1 MSEQGL
7 VPVIEGVWRWSEW
20 NEPRKLF
27 FNGHALRVGG
37 ALVVVDPVPV
47 SDEVFTALAALGP
60 VACVV
65 VTNRDHE
72 RAAAALRDR
81 TRCRL
86 LVPAL
91 DAAQINTANDGTFS
105 DGDSIEGE
113 LRAVTVRDGKT
124 PGETALH
131 WPARGILLLGD
142 AALGKPAG
150 ALTML
155 PDEKLPDVAKARA
168 GVASLAALG
177 ADVVLV
183 GDGADILAGGSAA
196 LAALNAGAAKAPA
209 AGLGGC

>member
-1 MSEQGL
+1 M
-7 VPVIEGVWRWSEW
+7 VDGVWRWSEW

-27 FNGHALRVGG
+27 FNGHALRVGE
-37 ALVVVDPVPV
+37 ALVVVDPVAV
-47 SDEVFTALAALGP
+47 SDELYAALASVGP
-60 VACVV
+60 VSLVI
-65 VTNRDHE
+65 VTNRDHQ
-72 RAAAALRDR
+72 RAAGALRDR
-81 TRCRL
+81 AKCPL

-91 DAAQINTANDGTFS
+91 DAAQIELAHDGTFS
-105 DGDSIEGE
+105 DGDAVAGE
-113 LRAVTVRDGKT
+113 LRAVTVRDAKS

-155 PDEKLPDVAKARA
+155 PDEKLADVAKARA
-168 GVASLAALG
+168 GVARLAELG

-183 GDGADILAGGSAA
+183 GDGTDILAGGSAA

-209 AGLGGC
+209 AGAGGC